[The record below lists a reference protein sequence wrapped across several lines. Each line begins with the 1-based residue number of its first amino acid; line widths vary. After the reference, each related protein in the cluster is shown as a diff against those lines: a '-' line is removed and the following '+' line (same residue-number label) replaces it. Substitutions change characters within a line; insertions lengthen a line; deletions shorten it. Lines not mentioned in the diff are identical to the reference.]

1 MTSGCAAHQM
11 SAARSSNLGEQIDAD
26 VLSSTFGSRAPRR
39 APREP
44 QRPMIEPGMLVDPY

>member
-26 VLSSTFGSRAPRR
+26 VLSSTFGSRAPR
-39 APREP
+39 EP